1 MLENNINDPILNL
14 EINTTSQLLKS
25 ILKKHQTDYVSVG
38 DLLESFNTGGF
49 FLLILISA
57 LLVTIPTPPPIA
69 IISGLFI
76 IFFAVQMSIGL
87 SKVWLPLFITKRKI
101 KRITLEKIINKTSYY
116 LEKLEKYTKRRFL
129 FMENIVMERIIGIII
144 ILIGF
149 LTLIPILFVN
159 TIPGLAIIFLSF
171 GMLNKD
177 GLLVAIGIFLSVISF
192 FAVWFMLLFGKT
204 LILKLIKK
212 SY

>member
-1 MLENNINDPILNL
+1 
-14 EINTTSQLLKS
+14 
-25 ILKKHQTDYVSVG
+25 
-38 DLLESFNTGGF
+38 
-49 FLLILISA
+49 
-57 LLVTIPTPPPIA
+57 
-69 IISGLFI
+69 
-76 IFFAVQMSIGL
+76 
-87 SKVWLPLFITKRKI
+87 
-101 KRITLEKIINKTSYY
+101 
-116 LEKLEKYTKRRFL
+116 
-129 FMENIVMERIIGIII
+129 MENIVMERIIGIII